1 MPVFHTKIIESIL
14 EPVAQQV
21 STLIILHEEAEDGKA
36 MPDLAAPVQAV
47 GAAVENLVKV
57 GKETASSSK
66 DQILKQEMPLA
77 FKRVE
82 ESSIFLVEASQILR
96 RDPFSSEARK
106 KLIDGARGILSGT
119 SALLLTFDEAEVRK
133 ILKVCRGVLEYLS
146 VAEIVESMEELVT
159 FVKNLTPGITE
170 MAKKVEARIEEL
182 THQDHADMLKKS
194 LNTVK
199 AMSTQLITAIKTYV
213 LTVQR
218 GGQNIAEAQEY
229 RNYVVGK
236 MCFEISEI
244 IRVLQYTTY
253 EEEGG
258 DDPLND
264 MKKAVSLFDSNM
276 GPAMKWVST
285 PTESAGGLGEK
296 AVRECI
302 AQGRKF
308 ADASQGSDKGRIR
321 KVCDDLDRLMGDL
334 AELRR
339 QGKGTS
345 PEGQRLNK
353 EVAKQ
358 LEGLNAEMQHALLQ
372 QEQSGVRR
380 PANTFVGKMDQVH
393 QWMNNPSSDRTGL
406 GERAVRECIDEGRA
420 VADKCSGPE
429 RSAILQLCDELDQ
442 LTNELA
448 DMMRRGMGNS
458 PQAAATAQKIER
470 KLEELNNKV
479 QNAIIAQV
487 AEDFMDTT
495 TNLKQLEK
503 AARAPPGTPGR
514 EAEFESKAGAFEH
527 QANQI
532 ADTAIQLAN
541 AGGNTNKRL
550 LDQIRQNAEEL
561 KDWTPQVSHVAKI
574 LLDYG
579 KHSPGDV
586 PAVSVHFENM
596 RDIWKEKM
604 QTLTNLVDSATDTA
618 KFIEA
623 CEEAINRDAEM
634 CNAAMEQGNPQL
646 VISKSSNIARRA
658 KRVVDVAE
666 AEMENSL
673 DPDYVAK
680 MAAAKENLG
689 QCITPLVIDA
699 KAVATNPTDRIA
711 QRKLRDSTRKL
722 KDAVSGVRVIV
733 TGPSQA
739 EEEEDFP
746 PPPPDI
752 SGLTIASPPVQEV
765 PPPRP
770 PLPQEAA
777 APPPP
782 RPPLPSNDMQEA
794 QMVLEQPPEDN
805 RMAMAAHHLHR
816 EALKWE
822 EEGNELIQ
830 AAKRMAI
837 LFAKMSQ
844 FMREAEEGQPQRSKK
859 ELIALAKE
867 IAAASKEVSRY
878 SSKIAKD
885 CPDKRVS
892 QTLTQ
897 TIERIPTISTQLKI
911 VSTVKATMIGADDP
925 KADMEAT
932 ETLVGCAENLMA
944 AVRQAVRETEAA
956 SVKMRSSANL
966 WRKR

>member
-1 MPVFHTKIIESIL
+1 M

-21 STLIILHEEAEDGKA
+21 STLVILHEEAEDGKA
-36 MPDLAAPVQAV
+36 MPDLAMPVQAV
-47 GAAVENLVKV
+47 GTAVQNLVKV
-57 GKETASSSK
+57 GKETAASSK

-77 FKRVE
+77 FTRVE
-82 ESSIFLVEASQILR
+82 ESSILLVEASQILR
-96 RDPFSSEARK
+96 HDPYSTTARK

-170 MAKKVEARIEEL
+170 MAKKVEARIDEL
-182 THQDHADMLKKS
+182 THQVHAEMLKKS
-194 LNTVK
+194 ITAVK
-199 AMSTQLITAIKTYV
+199 GMTTQLITSIKTYV

-229 RNYVVGK
+229 RNFVVGK
-236 MCFEISEI
+236 MSFEISEI

-264 MKKAVSLFDSNM
+264 MKKAASLFDSNM
-276 GPAMKWVST
+276 VPAMKWVST

-296 AVRECI
+296 AVRELI
-302 AQGRKF
+302 TQGRKF
-308 ADASQGSDKGRIR
+308 ADACQGPDKGRIR
-321 KVCDDLDRLMGDL
+321 KVCDDLDKLMGDL
-334 AELRR
+334 AQLRK
-339 QGKGTS
+339 QGKGTT

-353 EVAKQ
+353 EIAQQ
-358 LEGLNAEMQHALLQ
+358 LEDLNSQMQHAILV

-380 PANTFVGKMDQVH
+380 PATTFAGKMDQVH
-393 QWMNNPSSDRTGL
+393 QWMNNPSSDPSRL
-406 GERAVRECIDEGRA
+406 GERAIRECIDEGRA
-420 VADKCSGPE
+420 IADKCSGPE
-429 RSAILQLCDELDQ
+429 RSAIVQLCDELDD
-442 LTNELA
+442 LTNEIA
-448 DMMRRGMGNS
+448 EMMRRGMGNS
-458 PQAAATAQKIER
+458 PQAAATAQKIEK
-470 KLEELNNKV
+470 KLEELNNRL
-479 QNAIIAQV
+479 QNAAIAQV

-503 AARAPPGTPGR
+503 AARAPPDMPGR
-514 EAEFESKAGAFEH
+514 EAEFENKAGEFEH

-532 ADTAIQLAN
+532 AETAIRLAN

-550 LDQIRQNAEEL
+550 LGQIRQNADEL
-561 KDWTPQVSHVAKI
+561 KELTPQVSHVAKI

-579 KHSPGDV
+579 KHSPEDV
-586 PAVSVHFENM
+586 PAVSAHFESM
-596 RDIWKEKM
+596 RDSWKDKM
-604 QTLTNLVDSATDTA
+604 QTLTNLVDSATDTG
-618 KFIEA
+618 KFVEA

-646 VISKSSNIARRA
+646 LIAKSSNIARRA

-673 DPDYVAK
+673 DPEYVSK
-680 MAAAKENLG
+680 MAAAKDALG
-689 QCITPLVIDA
+689 NSITPLVIDA

-711 QRKLRDSTRKL
+711 QRKLRESTRKL
-722 KDAVSGVRVIV
+722 QDGVSGVRVIV
-733 TGPSQA
+733 CGSSEP
-739 EEEEDFP
+739 EEEDFP

-752 SGLTIASPPVQEV
+752 SGLHIASAPVAASEPVQEV

-770 PLPQEAA
+770 PLPKEAA

-782 RPPLPSNDMQEA
+782 RPPLPSNEMVEVQ
-794 QMVLEQPPEDN
+794 QVLEQPPEDN

-830 AAKRMAI
+830 AAKKMAI

-844 FMREAEEGQPQRSKK
+844 FMRDAEEGQPQRSKK

-867 IAAASKEVSRY
+867 IAAASKEVSAY
-878 SSKIAKD
+878 SAKIAKN
-885 CPDKRVS
+885 CPDKRLG

-897 TIERIPTISTQLKI
+897 TIQRIPTISTQLKI
-911 VSTVKATMIGADDP
+911 VATVKATMIGADDP
-925 KADMEAT
+925 KADLEAT
-932 ETLVGCAENLMA
+932 ETLVGCAENLMG
-944 AVRQAVRETEAA
+944 AVRQAVKETEAA
-956 SVKMRSSANL
+956 SVKMRSAAVSFK
-966 WRKR
+966 KR

>member
-1 MPVFHTKIIESIL
+1 M

-21 STLIILHEEAEDGKA
+21 STLVILHEEAEDGKA
-36 MPDLAAPVQAV
+36 MPDLAMPVQAV
-47 GAAVENLVKV
+47 GTAVQNLVKV
-57 GKETASSSK
+57 GKETAASSK

-82 ESSIFLVEASQILR
+82 ESSILLVEASQILR
-96 RDPFSSEARK
+96 KDPYSSAARK

-170 MAKKVEARIEEL
+170 MAKKVEGRIEEL
-182 THQDHADMLKKS
+182 THQVHADMLKKS
-194 LNTVK
+194 ITTVK
-199 AMSTQLITAIKTYV
+199 AMSTQLITSIKTYV

-218 GGQNIAEAQEY
+218 GGQNMAEAQEY
-229 RNYVVGK
+229 RNFVIGK
-236 MCFEISEI
+236 MSFEISEI

-264 MKKAVSLFDSNM
+264 MKKAASLFDSNM
-276 GPAMKWVST
+276 GPAMKWVTT
-285 PTESAGGLGEK
+285 PTESSGGLGER

-308 ADASQGSDKGRIR
+308 ADACQGPDKGRIK
-321 KVCDDLDRLMGDL
+321 KVCEDLDQLMGDL
-334 AELRR
+334 AQLRKL
-339 QGKGTS
+339 GKGTT
-345 PEGQRLNK
+345 PEGQRLNRD
-353 EVAKQ
+353 VAQ
-358 LEGLNAEMQHALLQ
+358 LLEDLNSQMQNATLV
-372 QEQSGVRR
+372 QEQTGVRR
-380 PANTFVGKMDQVH
+380 PTTTFAGKMDQVH
-393 QWMNNPSSDRTGL
+393 QWMNNPSSDPSGL
-406 GERAVRECIDEGRA
+406 GERAIRECTDQGRV

-442 LTNELA
+442 LTDEIA
-448 DMMRRGMGNS
+448 SMMRRGMGNS
-458 PQAAATAQKIER
+458 PQAAGVAQKIEK
-470 KLEELNNKV
+470 KLEELNNKL
-479 QNAIIAQV
+479 QNAVVAQV

-495 TNLKQLEK
+495 SSLKQLEK
-503 AARAPPGTPGR
+503 AARAPPDAPGR
-514 EAEFESKAGAFEH
+514 EAEFESTAGAFEH

-532 ADTAIQLAN
+532 TDTAIQLAN

-561 KDWTPQVSHVAKI
+561 KELTPQVSHVAKI

-579 KHSPGDV
+579 KYSPGDA
-586 PAVSVHFENM
+586 PAVSVHFESM
-596 RDIWKEKM
+596 RDNWKDKM
-604 QTLTNLVDSATDTA
+604 QTLTTQVDSATDTG

-623 CEEAINRDAEM
+623 CETAINQDAEM

-646 VISKSSNIARRA
+646 LITKSSNIARRA

-673 DPDYVAK
+673 DPDYVSKIQTAK
-680 MAAAKENLG
+680 DALG
-689 QCITPLVIDA
+689 NSITPLVINA
-699 KAVATNPTDRIA
+699 KAVATNPTDKNSHRN
-711 QRKLRDSTRKL
+711 LRESTRKL
-722 KDAVSGVRVIV
+722 QDAVTGVRVIV
-733 TGPSQA
+733 CGAAQP
-739 EEEEDFP
+739 EEEEFP

-752 SGLTIASPPVQEV
+752 SGLQIATGPVQEV

-770 PLPQEAA
+770 PLPKETA
-777 APPPP
+777 PPP
-782 RPPLPSNDMQEA
+782 RPPLPSNEMVQV
-794 QMVLEQPPEDN
+794 QQVLEQPPEDN

-830 AAKRMAI
+830 AAKKMAI

-844 FMREAEEGQPQRSKK
+844 FMRDAEEGQPHRSKK
-859 ELIALAKE
+859 ELIDLAKE
-867 IAAASKEVSRY
+867 IAAASKEVSVY
-878 SSKIAKD
+878 SAKIAKN

-892 QTLTQ
+892 QTLSQ

-925 KADMEAT
+925 EADLEAT

-944 AVRQAVRETEAA
+944 AVRQAVKETEAA
-956 SVKMRSSANL
+956 SVKMRSAAISFK
-966 WRKR
+966 KR

>member
-1 MPVFHTKIIESIL
+1 MPVFHTKIIETIL

-21 STLIILHEEAEDGKA
+21 STLVILHEEAEDGKA
-36 MPDLAAPVQAV
+36 MPDLALPVQAV
-47 GAAVENLVKV
+47 GTAVQNLVKV
-57 GKETASSSK
+57 GKETAASSK
-66 DQILKQEMPLA
+66 DEILKQEMPLA

-82 ESSIFLVEASQILR
+82 ESSILLVEASQILR
-96 RDPFSSEARK
+96 QDPYSSTARK

-170 MAKKVEARIEEL
+170 MAKKVEARIDEL
-182 THQDHADMLKKS
+182 THQVHAEMLKKS
-194 LNTVK
+194 ITTVK
-199 AMSTQLITAIKTYV
+199 AMTTQLITSIKTYV

-229 RNYVVGK
+229 RNFVVGK

-264 MKKAVSLFDSNM
+264 MKKAASLFDSNL
-276 GPAMKWVST
+276 GPAMKWVTT

-308 ADASQGSDKGRIR
+308 ADACQGPDKGRIR

-334 AELRR
+334 AQLRKL
-339 QGKGTS
+339 GKGTT

-353 EVAKQ
+353 EVAQ
-358 LEGLNAEMQHALLQ
+358 RLEDLNSQMQDAILV

-380 PANTFVGKMDQVH
+380 PANTFAGKMDQVH
-393 QWMNNPSSDRTGL
+393 QWMNNPSSDPSGL
-406 GERAVRECIDEGRA
+406 GERAIRECIDQGRA
-420 VADKCSGPE
+420 IADKCSGPE
-429 RSAILQLCDELDQ
+429 RSAILQLCDELDD
-442 LTNELA
+442 LTNEIA
-448 DMMRRGMGNS
+448 EMMRRGMGNS
-458 PQAAATAQKIER
+458 PQAAAIAQKIEK
-470 KLEELNNKV
+470 KLEELNNKL
-479 QNAIIAQV
+479 QNGVIAQV

-503 AARAPPGTPGR
+503 AARAPPDVPGR

-550 LDQIRQNAEEL
+550 LDQIRQNADEL
-561 KDWTPQVSHVAKI
+561 KELTPQVSHVAKI

-586 PAVSVHFENM
+586 PAVSVHFESM
-596 RDIWKEKM
+596 RDGWKDKM
-604 QTLTNLVDSATDTA
+604 QALTNLVDSATDTG

-623 CEEAINRDAEM
+623 CEEAINKDAEM
-634 CNAAMEQGNPQL
+634 CNAAMEEGNPQL
-646 VISKSSNIARRA
+646 LIAKSSNIARRA

-673 DPDYVAK
+673 DPDYVSK
-680 MAAAKENLG
+680 MGAAKDTLANS
-689 QCITPLVIDA
+689 ITPLVIDA
-699 KAVATNPTDRIA
+699 KAVATNPTDKNA
-711 QRKLRDSTRKL
+711 HKKLRESTRKL
-722 KDAVSGVRVIV
+722 QDAVSGVRVIV
-733 TGPSQA
+733 CGPSET
-739 EEEEDFP
+739 EEEEFP

-752 SGLTIASPPVQEV
+752 SGLHIETAPVQEV

-770 PLPQEAA
+770 PLPTEATA
-777 APPPP
+777 PPP
-782 RPPLPSNDMQEA
+782 RPPLPSNEMVEVQ
-794 QMVLEQPPEDN
+794 QVLEQPPEDN

-830 AAKRMAI
+830 AAKKMAI

-844 FMREAEEGQPQRSKK
+844 FMRDAEEGQPQRSKK

-867 IAAASKEVSRY
+867 IAAASKEVSAY
-878 SSKIAKD
+878 SAKIVKN
-885 CPDKRVS
+885 CPDKRIS
-892 QTLTQ
+892 QTLAQ

-911 VSTVKATMIGADDP
+911 VATVKATMIGANDP

-932 ETLVGCAENLMA
+932 ETLVGCAENLMG
-944 AVRQAVRETEAA
+944 AVRQAVKETEAA
-956 SVKMRSSANL
+956 SVKMRSAAISFK
-966 WRKR
+966 KR

>member
-1 MPVFHTKIIESIL
+1 
-14 EPVAQQV
+14 
-21 STLIILHEEAEDGKA
+21 
-36 MPDLAAPVQAV
+36 
-47 GAAVENLVKV
+47 
-57 GKETASSSK
+57 
-66 DQILKQEMPLA
+66 
-77 FKRVE
+77 
-82 ESSIFLVEASQILR
+82 
-96 RDPFSSEARK
+96 
-106 KLIDGARGILSGT
+106 
-119 SALLLTFDEAEVRK
+119 
-133 ILKVCRGVLEYLS
+133 
-146 VAEIVESMEELVT
+146 
-159 FVKNLTPGITE
+159 
-170 MAKKVEARIEEL
+170 
-182 THQDHADMLKKS
+182 
-194 LNTVK
+194 
-199 AMSTQLITAIKTYV
+199 MSTQLITSIKTYV

-229 RNYVVGK
+229 RNFVVGK

-264 MKKAVSLFDSNM
+264 MKKAASLFDSNM

-285 PTESAGGLGEK
+285 PTESSGGLGEK

-308 ADASQGSDKGRIR
+308 ADACQGPDKGRIR

-334 AELRR
+334 AQLRKL
-339 QGKGTS
+339 GKGTT
-345 PEGQRLNK
+345 PEGQRLNQ
-353 EVAKQ
+353 EVAQQ
-358 LEGLNAEMQHALLQ
+358 LEGLNSQMQHAISV

-380 PANTFVGKMDQVH
+380 PATTFAGKMDQVH
-393 QWMNNPSSDRTGL
+393 QWMNNPSSDPSGL
-406 GERAVRECIDEGRA
+406 GERAIRECTDEGRA
-420 VADKCSGPE
+420 IADKCSGPE
-429 RSAILQLCDELDQ
+429 RSAIMQLCDELDQ
-442 LTNELA
+442 LTNEIA
-448 DMMRRGMGNS
+448 DMMKRGMGNS
-458 PQAAATAQKIER
+458 PQAASIAQKIE
-470 KLEELNNKV
+470 KKMEELNNKL
-479 QNAIIAQV
+479 QNAVIAQV

-503 AARAPPGTPGR
+503 AARSPPDMPGR

-527 QANQI
+527 QANQV
-532 ADTAIQLAN
+532 ANTAIQLAN

-561 KDWTPQVSHVAKI
+561 KELTPQVSHVAKI

-579 KHSPGDV
+579 KYSPGDV
-586 PAVSVHFENM
+586 PAVSVHFESM
-596 RDIWKEKM
+596 RDSWKDKM
-604 QTLTNLVDSATDTA
+604 QTLTNLVDSATDTG

-623 CEEAINRDAEM
+623 CEEAINQDAEM

-646 VISKSSNIARRA
+646 LIAKSSNIARRA

-680 MAAAKENLG
+680 MGAAKEALG
-689 QCITPLVIDA
+689 NCITPLVIDA
-699 KAVATNPTDRIA
+699 KAVATNPSDRNA
-711 QRKLRDSTRKL
+711 QRKLRESTRKL

-733 TGPSQA
+733 CGASEP
-739 EEEEDFP
+739 EEEDFP

-752 SGLTIASPPVQEV
+752 SGLHIAATTPEQEV

-770 PLPQEAA
+770 PLPKEAA
-777 APPPP
+777 APAPP
-782 RPPLPSNDMQEA
+782 RPPLPSDEMVEVQ
-794 QMVLEQPPEDN
+794 QVLEQPPEDN

-822 EEGNELIQ
+822 EQGNELIQ
-830 AAKRMAI
+830 AAKKMAI

-844 FMREAEEGQPQRSKK
+844 FMREEEEDQPQRSKK

-867 IAAASKEVSRY
+867 IAAASKEVSAY
-878 SSKIAKD
+878 SSDIVRN

-892 QTLTQ
+892 QTLAQ

-911 VSTVKATMIGADDP
+911 VATVKATMIGADDP

-932 ETLVGCAENLMA
+932 ETLVGCAENLMG
-944 AVRQAVRETEAA
+944 AVRQAVKETEAA
-956 SVKMRSSANL
+956 SVKMRSAAISF
-966 WRKR
+966 RKR

>member
-1 MPVFHTKIIESIL
+1 M

-21 STLIILHEEAEDGKA
+21 STLVILHEEAEDGKA
-36 MPDLAAPVQAV
+36 MPDLAMPVQAV
-47 GAAVENLVKV
+47 GTAVQNLVKV
-57 GKETASSSK
+57 GKETAASSK

-82 ESSIFLVEASQILR
+82 ESSILLVEASQILR
-96 RDPFSSEARK
+96 KDPYSSAARK

-170 MAKKVEARIEEL
+170 MAKKVEGRIEEL
-182 THQDHADMLKKS
+182 THQVHADMLKKS
-194 LNTVK
+194 ITAVK
-199 AMSTQLITAIKTYV
+199 AMSTQLITSIKTYV

-218 GGQNIAEAQEY
+218 GGQNMAEAQEY
-229 RNYVVGK
+229 RNFVIGK
-236 MCFEISEI
+236 MSFEISEI

-264 MKKAVSLFDSNM
+264 MKKAASLFDSNM
-276 GPAMKWVST
+276 GPAMKWVTT
-285 PTESAGGLGEK
+285 PTESSGGLGER

-308 ADASQGSDKGRIR
+308 ADACQGPDKGRIK
-321 KVCDDLDRLMGDL
+321 KVCEDLDQLMGDL
-334 AELRR
+334 AQLRKL
-339 QGKGTS
+339 GKGTT
-345 PEGQRLNK
+345 PEGQRLNRD
-353 EVAKQ
+353 VAQ
-358 LEGLNAEMQHALLQ
+358 LLEDLNSQMQNATLV
-372 QEQSGVRR
+372 QEQTGVRR
-380 PANTFVGKMDQVH
+380 PTTTFAGKMDQVH
-393 QWMNNPSSDRTGL
+393 QWMNNPSSDPSGL
-406 GERAVRECIDEGRA
+406 GERAIRECTDQGRV

-442 LTNELA
+442 LTDEIA
-448 DMMRRGMGNS
+448 SMMRRGMGNS
-458 PQAAATAQKIER
+458 PQAAGVAQKIEK
-470 KLEELNNKV
+470 KLEELNNKL
-479 QNAIIAQV
+479 QNAVVAQV

-495 TNLKQLEK
+495 SSLKQLEK
-503 AARAPPGTPGR
+503 AARAPPDAPGR
-514 EAEFESKAGAFEH
+514 EAEFESTAGAFEH

-532 ADTAIQLAN
+532 TDTAIQLAN

-561 KDWTPQVSHVAKI
+561 KELTPQVSHVAKI

-579 KHSPGDV
+579 KYSPGDA
-586 PAVSVHFENM
+586 PAVSVHFESM
-596 RDIWKEKM
+596 RDNWKDKM
-604 QTLTNLVDSATDTA
+604 QTLTTQVDSATDTG

-623 CEEAINRDAEM
+623 CETAINQDAEM

-646 VISKSSNIARRA
+646 LITKSSNIARRA

-673 DPDYVAK
+673 DPDYVSKIQTAK
-680 MAAAKENLG
+680 DALG
-689 QCITPLVIDA
+689 NSITPLVINA
-699 KAVATNPTDRIA
+699 KAVATNPTDKNSHRN
-711 QRKLRDSTRKL
+711 LRESTRKL
-722 KDAVSGVRVIV
+722 QDAVTGVRVIV
-733 TGPSQA
+733 CGAAQP
-739 EEEEDFP
+739 EEEEFP

-752 SGLTIASPPVQEV
+752 SGLQIATAPVQEV

-770 PLPQEAA
+770 PLPKETA
-777 APPPP
+777 PPP
-782 RPPLPSNDMQEA
+782 RPPLPSNEMVQV
-794 QMVLEQPPEDN
+794 QQVLEQPPEDN

-830 AAKRMAI
+830 AAKKMAI

-844 FMREAEEGQPQRSKK
+844 FMRDAEEGQPHRSKK
-859 ELIALAKE
+859 ELIDLAKE
-867 IAAASKEVSRY
+867 IAAASKEVSVY
-878 SSKIAKD
+878 SAKIAKN

-892 QTLTQ
+892 QTLSQ

-925 KADMEAT
+925 EADLEAT

-944 AVRQAVRETEAA
+944 AVRQAVKETEAA
-956 SVKMRSSANL
+956 SVKMRSAAISFK
-966 WRKR
+966 KR

>member
-1 MPVFHTKIIESIL
+1 MPVFHTKTIESIL

-21 STLIILHEEAEDGKA
+21 STLVILHEEAEDGKA
-36 MPDLAAPVQAV
+36 MPDLAMPVQAV
-47 GAAVENLVKV
+47 GTAVQNLVKV
-57 GKETASSSK
+57 GKDTAASSK

-82 ESSIFLVEASQILR
+82 ESSILLVEASQLLR
-96 RDPFSSEARK
+96 KDPFSSVARK

-133 ILKVCRGVLEYLS
+133 ILKVCKGVLEYLS
-146 VAEIVESMEELVT
+146 VSEVVESMEELVT

-170 MAKKVEARIEEL
+170 MAKKVEGRIEEL
-182 THQDHADMLKKS
+182 THQVHADMLKKS
-194 LNTVK
+194 ITAVK
-199 AMSTQLITAIKTYV
+199 AMSTQLITSIKTYV

-229 RNYVVGK
+229 RNFVVGK
-236 MCFEISEI
+236 MSFEISEI

-264 MKKAVSLFDSNM
+264 MKKAASLFESNL
-276 GPAMKWVST
+276 GPAMNWVST
-285 PTESAGGLGEK
+285 PTESSGGLGER

-302 AQGRKF
+302 TQGRNF
-308 ADASQGSDKGRIR
+308 ADACQGPDKGRIK

-334 AELRR
+334 AQLRKL
-339 QGKGTS
+339 GKGTS
-345 PEGQRLNK
+345 PEGLKLNK
-353 EVAKQ
+353 DVAQQ
-358 LEGLNAEMQHALLQ
+358 LGDLNSQMQHATSE
-372 QEQSGVRR
+372 QEASGVRR
-380 PANTFVGKMDQVH
+380 PANTFAGKMDQVH
-393 QWMNNPSSDRTGL
+393 QWMNNPSSDPSGL
-406 GERAVRECIDEGRA
+406 GERAIRECIDEGRGIA
-420 VADKCSGPE
+420 NKCSGPE
-429 RSAILQLCDELDQ
+429 RSVITQLCDDLDQ
-442 LTNELA
+442 LLDEIANFN
-448 DMMRRGMGNS
+448 RKGKGNS
-458 PQAAATAQKIER
+458 PQAVATAQKIEK
-470 KLEELNNKV
+470 KLEELNNKL
-479 QNAIIAQV
+479 QNAVIGQV
-487 AEDFMDTT
+487 VEDFMDTT

-503 AARAPPGTPGR
+503 AARAPPDAPGR

-532 ADTAIQLAN
+532 ADTALQLAN

-561 KDWTPQVSHVAKI
+561 KELTPQVSHVAKI

-579 KHSPGDV
+579 KSSPGDV
-586 PAVSVHFENM
+586 PAVSVHFESM
-596 RDIWKEKM
+596 RDGWKDKM
-604 QTLTNLVDSATDTA
+604 QTLTNLVDSATDTG

-634 CNAAMEQGNPQL
+634 CNAAMETGNPQL
-646 VISKSSNIARRA
+646 LITKSSNIARRA

-680 MAAAKENLG
+680 MGAAKDALG
-689 QCITPLVIDA
+689 DCITPLVIDA
-699 KAVATNPTDRIA
+699 KAVATNPSDRNA
-711 QRKLRDSTRKL
+711 QRKLRESTRKL
-722 KDAVSGVRVIV
+722 QDSVSGVRVIV
-733 TGPSQA
+733 CGASEPE

-752 SGLTIASPPVQEV
+752 SGLHIAPAPVQEV

-770 PLPQEAA
+770 PLPKEA
-777 APPPP
+777 PPP
-782 RPPLPSNDMQEA
+782 RPPLPSDEMQEVQA
-794 QMVLEQPPEDN
+794 VLEQPPVDN

-822 EEGNELIQ
+822 EQGNELIQ
-830 AAKRMAI
+830 AAKRMAL

-844 FMREAEEGQPQRSKK
+844 FMRDAEEGQPHRSKK
-859 ELIALAKE
+859 ELIDLAKE
-867 IAAASKEVSRY
+867 IAAASKEVSAY
-878 SSKIAKD
+878 SAKIAKD

-892 QTLTQ
+892 QTLAQ

-911 VSTVKATMIGADDP
+911 VSTVKATMIGANDLQ
-925 KADMEAT
+925 ADLEAT
-932 ETLVGCAENLMA
+932 ETLVGCAENLMG
-944 AVRQAVRETEAA
+944 AVRQAVKETEAA
-956 SVKMRSSANL
+956 SVKMRSAAISF
-966 WRKR
+966 RKR

>member
-1 MPVFHTKIIESIL
+1 M

-36 MPDLAAPVQAV
+36 MPDLALPVKTV

-57 GKETASSSK
+57 GRETASSSK

-82 ESSIFLVEASQILR
+82 ESSVFLVDASKILR
-96 RDPFSSEARK
+96 RDPFSPEARK

-133 ILKVCRGVLEYLS
+133 ILKVCRGVLEYLAVS
-146 VAEIVESMEELVT
+146 EVVESMEELVT

-170 MAKKVEARIEEL
+170 MAKKVEGRIEEL
-182 THQDHADMLKKS
+182 THQVHADMLRKS

-199 AMSTQLITAIKTYV
+199 AMSTQLITAIKTFV

-218 GGQNIAEAQEY
+218 GGQNIPEAQEY

-236 MCFEISEI
+236 MSFEISEI

-264 MKKAVSLFDSNM
+264 MKKAMSLFDSNM
-276 GPAMKWVST
+276 GPALKWVQT
-285 PTESAGGLGEK
+285 PTESSGGLGEK
-296 AVRECI
+296 AVKECI

-308 ADASQGSDKGRIR
+308 ADASQGPDKGRIR

-334 AELRR
+334 AEMRR
-339 QGKGTS
+339 LGKGTA
-345 PEGQRLNK
+345 PEGLKLNR
-353 EVAKQ
+353 EVAQK
-358 LEGLNAEMQHALLQ
+358 LEGLNQEMQNAMLG
-372 QEQSGVRR
+372 QESSGVRR
-380 PANTFVGKMDQVH
+380 PATTFVGKMDQVH
-393 QWMNNPSSDRTGL
+393 QWVNNPSSDPAGL
-406 GERAVRECIDEGRA
+406 GERAIRECIEQGRA
-420 VADKCSGPE
+420 TADKCSGPE
-429 RSAILQLCDELDQ
+429 RSAILKLCDELDQ
-442 LTNELA
+442 LTNDLA
-448 DMMRRGMGNS
+448 SLKRKGMGNS
-458 PQAAATAQKIER
+458 PQAVATAQKIER
-470 KLEELNNKV
+470 KLEELNNKL

-495 TNLKQLEK
+495 TTLKLLEK
-503 AARAPPGTPGR
+503 AARALPDAPGR
-514 EAEFESKAGAFEH
+514 EAEFEEKAGAFEH
-527 QANQI
+527 QANHI
-532 ADTAIQLAN
+532 ANTAIELAN
-541 AGGNTNKRL
+541 AGGNTNRRL

-561 KDWTPQVSHVAKI
+561 KEWTPQVSHVAKI

-579 KHSPGDV
+579 KYSPGDV
-586 PAVSVHFENM
+586 PAVSVHFENV

-623 CEEAINRDAEM
+623 CEQAINRDADA
-634 CNAAMEQGNPQL
+634 CDVAMTQGNPQV
-646 VISKSSNIARRA
+646 VISKSSNIARRT

-680 MAAAKENLG
+680 MAAAKDDLG

-699 KAVATNPTDRIA
+699 KAVATNPLDKKA
-711 QRKLRDSTRKL
+711 QGKLRDSTRKL
-722 KDAVSGVRVIV
+722 QDAVHGVRVIV
-733 TGPSQA
+733 TGPSQPE

-752 SGLTIASPPVQEV
+752 SGLTIAVTQAPVQEV

-770 PLPQEAA
+770 PLPQET

-782 RPPLPSNDMQEA
+782 RPPLPSDEMKEVQS
-794 QMVLEQPPEDN
+794 VLEQPPEDN

-830 AAKRMAI
+830 AAKRMAV

-844 FMREAEEGQPQRSKK
+844 FMREEEEGQPQRSKK

-867 IAAASKEVSRY
+867 IAAASKEVSTY
-878 SSKIAKD
+878 SARIAKD
-885 CPDKRVS
+885 CPDKRVA
-892 QTLTQ
+892 QTLKQ

-911 VSTVKATMIGADDP
+911 VATVKATMIGADDP
-925 KADMEAT
+925 KADWEAT
-932 ETLVGCAENLMA
+932 ETLVGCAENLMG

-956 SVKMRSSANL
+956 SVKMRSVANN
-966 WRKR
+966 WKKR

>member
-1 MPVFHTKIIESIL
+1 M

-21 STLIILHEEAEDGKA
+21 STLVILHEEAEDGKA
-36 MPDLAAPVQAV
+36 MPDLAMPVQAV
-47 GAAVENLVKV
+47 GTAVQNLVKV
-57 GKETASSSK
+57 GKETAASSK

-77 FKRVE
+77 FTRVE
-82 ESSIFLVEASQILR
+82 ESSILLVEASQILR
-96 RDPFSSEARK
+96 HDPYSTTARK

-170 MAKKVEARIEEL
+170 MAKKVEARIDEL
-182 THQDHADMLKKS
+182 THQVHAEMLKKS
-194 LNTVK
+194 ITAVK
-199 AMSTQLITAIKTYV
+199 GMTTQLITSIKTYV

-229 RNYVVGK
+229 RNFVVGK
-236 MCFEISEI
+236 MSFEISEI

-264 MKKAVSLFDSNM
+264 MKKAASLFDSNM
-276 GPAMKWVST
+276 VPAMKWVST

-296 AVRECI
+296 AVRELI
-302 AQGRKF
+302 TQGRKF
-308 ADASQGSDKGRIR
+308 ADACQGPDKGRIR
-321 KVCDDLDRLMGDL
+321 KVCDDLDKLMGDL
-334 AELRR
+334 AQLRK
-339 QGKGTS
+339 QGKGTT

-353 EVAKQ
+353 EIAQQ
-358 LEGLNAEMQHALLQ
+358 LEDLNSQMQHAILV

-380 PANTFVGKMDQVH
+380 PATTFAGKMDQVH
-393 QWMNNPSSDRTGL
+393 QWMNNPSSDPSRL
-406 GERAVRECIDEGRA
+406 GERAIRECIDEGRA
-420 VADKCSGPE
+420 IADKCSGPE
-429 RSAILQLCDELDQ
+429 RSAIVQLCDELDD
-442 LTNELA
+442 LTNEIA
-448 DMMRRGMGNS
+448 EMMRRGMGNS
-458 PQAAATAQKIER
+458 PQAAATAQKIEK
-470 KLEELNNKV
+470 KLEELNNRL
-479 QNAIIAQV
+479 QNAAIAQV

-503 AARAPPGTPGR
+503 AARAPPDMPGR
-514 EAEFESKAGAFEH
+514 EAEFENKAGEFEH

-532 ADTAIQLAN
+532 AETAIRLAN

-550 LDQIRQNAEEL
+550 LGQIRQNADEL
-561 KDWTPQVSHVAKI
+561 KELTPQVSHVAKI

-579 KHSPGDV
+579 KHSPEDV
-586 PAVSVHFENM
+586 PAVSAHFESM
-596 RDIWKEKM
+596 RDSWKDKM
-604 QTLTNLVDSATDTA
+604 QTLTNLVDSATDTG
-618 KFIEA
+618 KFVEA

-646 VISKSSNIARRA
+646 LIAKSSNIARRA

-673 DPDYVAK
+673 DPEYVSK
-680 MAAAKENLG
+680 MAAAKDALG
-689 QCITPLVIDA
+689 NSITPLVIDA

-711 QRKLRDSTRKL
+711 QRKLRESTRKL
-722 KDAVSGVRVIV
+722 QDGVSGVRVIV
-733 TGPSQA
+733 CGSSEP
-739 EEEEDFP
+739 EEEDFP

-752 SGLTIASPPVQEV
+752 SALHISSAPVAASEPVQEV

-770 PLPQEAA
+770 PLPKEAA

-782 RPPLPSNDMQEA
+782 RPPLPSNEMVEVQ
-794 QMVLEQPPEDN
+794 QVLEQPPEDN

-830 AAKRMAI
+830 AAKKMAI

-844 FMREAEEGQPQRSKK
+844 FMRDAEEGQPQRSKK

-867 IAAASKEVSRY
+867 IAAASKEVSAY
-878 SSKIAKD
+878 SAKIAKN
-885 CPDKRVS
+885 CPDKRLG

-897 TIERIPTISTQLKI
+897 TIQRIPTISTQLKI
-911 VSTVKATMIGADDP
+911 VATVKATMIGADDP
-925 KADMEAT
+925 KADLEAT
-932 ETLVGCAENLMA
+932 ETLVGCAENLMG
-944 AVRQAVRETEAA
+944 AVRQAVKETEAA
-956 SVKMRSSANL
+956 SVKMRSAAVSFK
-966 WRKR
+966 KR